1 MKRQVRTDYY
11 KDVWEFVGK
20 GKPSK
25 HHENYAQSYWVEIPE
40 NESDFYKLCEKEKE
54 HFEHFK
60 EENGVL
66 VIDSFG
72 FTKEGEIRLYYENI
86 SILDNLSFS
95 EMWEFVKLIIAS
107 NKKAKE
113 QK

>member
-1 MKRQVRTDYY
+1 MKRQVRTDYF

-20 GKPSK
+20 GKYSK

-40 NESDFYKLCEKEKE
+40 NEYDFYKLCEKEKE
-54 HFEHFK
+54 HFEYFA

-86 SILDNLSFS
+86 SILDNLSFN